1 MKKVKTM
8 VMMAMVALMAVTTFS
23 SCRDESIAS
32 TLDGVW
38 RGNMYSTYGGY
49 VSTESEIE
57 FISNGAFSRSG
68 RGYWVDY
75 YDHYW
80 RGRNYICN
88 EIEWTVDDGNIH
100 VRFINEGTK
109 IVIYHYT
116 LNDRYFDGVLDD
128 GGNSVSFRLNRISS
142 PRNGSWDR
150 YDYYD
155 YDYYGY
161 TYNQAKGSRS
171 ANDSI
176 EVPKRGIAFPNK
188 K

>member
-38 RGNMYSTYGGY
+38 RGYMYSGRE
-49 VSTESEIE
+49 VQSEIE
-57 FISNGAFSRSG
+57 FRSNGAFSSSG
-68 RGYWVDY
+68 DGFWADY
-75 YDHYW
+75 YRSSYK
-80 RGRNYICN
+80 CN
-88 EIEWTVDDGNIH
+88 HINWTVRDGNIYVH
-100 VRFINEGTK
+100 FVEENTD

-116 LNDRYFDGVLDD
+116 LNDRYFDGTLDD
-128 GGNSVSFRLNRISS
+128 GGYSVTFRLNRISA
-142 PRNGSWDR
+142 PRNGSWEN

-155 YDYYGY
+155 YYDSYGY
-161 TYNQAKGSRS
+161 TFNQSKGKRSDSDVIRETRAKYCSPS
-171 ANDSI
+171 
-176 EVPKRGIAFPNK
+176 K